1 MCLFWITRKY
11 KYNPKSTTSAW
22 LARITKQQ
30 STSPMKKIAIIP
42 ASILLCTVAMS
53 SCNSNKLA
61 IATTD
66 DNMYFMS
73 ADVKKASQNAV
84 ANNQPATFQNLAN
97 VAAVPQDNFSS
108 KNVNPEYLSRYG
120 QVNGAA
126 DQDVVYFDD
135 SQQAATGTTPNID
148 IYNNFSVYNGNAAWR
163 NPTFNMGFSPFGMG
177 MGIGFNPIGMG
188 MGFSPFGM
196 PMMGF
201 SPFGFGIYDPF
212 INPWRGWRP
221 GWGNPMFNNFGG
233 RFYDPF
239 WGGGQFGSPWG
250 WGRPIL
256 ATGPIIVLPGSEF
269 GDRRVVYGARPS
281 RGSSFTNG
289 AGGLMQNSGVPSTAR
304 AQARENVANANGAS
318 PRRMGANESSRAASR
333 DFSTS
338 QNDYYSTGRSRVE
351 STTRNVNSAASGRGT
366 VSNTRNSSSSAR
378 PSASPANVGR
388 SYGATPSR
396 SSYSTTPSRSTNRS
410 PSYNRST
417 GTTNGSRSTNSS
429 GRNGSSSYNSGSS
442 PSRSS
447 SNSSSFSAPSRVSS
461 GGSSY
466 SAPSRSSSGSSG
478 GSSSGGSRGRGN

>member
-1 MCLFWITRKY
+1 
-11 KYNPKSTTSAW
+11 
-22 LARITKQQ
+22 
-30 STSPMKKIAIIP
+30 MKKTTIIP
-42 ASILLCTVAMS
+42 ASLLLCAVAMS

-61 IATTD
+61 VATTD

-97 VAAVPQDNFSS
+97 AAAVPQDNFSS

-120 QVNGAA
+120 QVNGDV

-135 SQQAATGTTPNID
+135 NQQAATGTTPNID

-163 NPTFNMGFSPFGMG
+163 NPAFNMGFSPFGMG

-196 PMMGF
+196 GMGMGF

-212 INPWRGWRP
+212 INPWWGWRP

-233 RFYDPF
+233 GFYDPF

-281 RGSSFTNG
+281 RGSSLTNG
-289 AGGLMQNSGVPSTAR
+289 AGGLMQNAVPSTAR

-351 STTRNVNSAASGRGT
+351 STTRNVNSAASGRGE

-378 PSASPANVGR
+378 PSASPANTGR

-396 SSYSTTPSRSTNRS
+396 SSYSTTPSRSTNSS

-417 GTTNGSRSTNSS
+417 GTTNGSRSTYSS
-429 GRNGSSSYNSGSS
+429 GRNESSSINSGYA

-447 SNSSSFSAPSRVSS
+447 SNTSNYNAPSRVSS
-461 GGSSY
+461 GGSY
-466 SAPSRSSSGSSG
+466 SAPSRSSSSSSGTSSSG
-478 GSSSGGSRGRGN
+478 GSSTGGSRGRGN

>member
-1 MCLFWITRKY
+1 
-11 KYNPKSTTSAW
+11 
-22 LARITKQQ
+22 
-30 STSPMKKIAIIP
+30 MKKIAIIP
-42 ASILLCTVAMS
+42 ASLLLCTVAMS

-61 IATTD
+61 VATTD

-84 ANNQPATFQNLAN
+84 ANNQPVTFQNLAKE
-97 VAAVPQDNFSS
+97 AVIPQDNFSS

-120 QVNGAA
+120 QVNVDA

-135 SQQAATGTTPNID
+135 NQQAATETTPNID
-148 IYNNFSVYNGNAAWR
+148 IYNNYSINNGNAWR
-163 NPTFNMGFSPFGMG
+163 NPAFNMGFSPFGMG
-177 MGIGFNPIGMG
+177 MGMGFSPFGMG

-196 PMMGF
+196 GMGMGFSPFGMGMGFSPFGMGMMGF
-201 SPFGFGIYDPF
+201 SPFGMGMYDPF
-212 INPWRGWRP
+212 FNPWRPGFNVGLNF

-233 RFYDPF
+233 GFFDPF
-239 WGGGQFGSPWG
+239 WGGGHFGSPWG

-256 ATGPIIVLPGSEF
+256 ATGPIIVLPGSEY
-269 GDRRVVYGARPS
+269 GDRRVVYGARPT

-289 AGGLMQNSGVPSTAR
+289 ASGVMRSTGMPSTAR
-304 AQARENVANANGAS
+304 SQARENVANSSGAS

-338 QNDYYSTGRSRVE
+338 QNDYYSSGRSRVE
-351 STTRNVNSAASGRGT
+351 TTTRNVNSAASERGT

-378 PSASPANVGR
+378 PSVSPANAGR
-388 SYGATPSR
+388 SYGATPNR
-396 SSYSTTPSRSTNRS
+396 SSYSTTPSRSTNSS

-417 GTTNGSRSTNSS
+417 GTTNGSRSTYSS
-429 GRNGSSSYNSGSS
+429 GRNESSSYNSGNSTN
-442 PSRSS
+442 RSN

-461 GGSSY
+461 GGSS

>member
-1 MCLFWITRKY
+1 
-11 KYNPKSTTSAW
+11 
-22 LARITKQQ
+22 
-30 STSPMKKIAIIP
+30 MKKITIIP
-42 ASILLCTVAMS
+42 ASLLLCAVAMS

-61 IATTD
+61 VATTD

-97 VAAVPQDNFSS
+97 AAVVPQDNFSS

-120 QVNGAA
+120 QVNSDM
-126 DQDVVYFDD
+126 DQDVVYFEDN
-135 SQQAATGTTPNID
+135 QQATTETIPNID
-148 IYNNFSVYNGNAAWR
+148 IYNNFSINNGNAWR
-163 NPTFNMGFSPFGMG
+163 NPAFNMGFSPFGMG
-177 MGIGFNPIGMG
+177 MGFSPFGMG

-196 PMMGF
+196 GMMGF
-201 SPFGFGIYDPF
+201 SPFGMGMYDPF
-212 INPWRGWRP
+212 FNPGWGFRP
-221 GWGNPMFNNFGG
+221 GFNVGLNFGWGNPMFNNFGG
-233 RFYDPF
+233 GFFDPF
-239 WGGGQFGSPWG
+239 WGGGHFGSPWG

-269 GDRRVVYGARPS
+269 SNRRVVYGARPS

-289 AGGLMQNSGVPSTAR
+289 AGGLVQNTGVPSTAR

-351 STTRNVNSAASGRGT
+351 STTRNVNSAASERGT

-378 PSASPANVGR
+378 PSAAPASAGR
-388 SYGATPSR
+388 SYGAAPSR
-396 SSYSTTPSRSTNRS
+396 SSYSTTPSRSTNSS

-429 GRNGSSSYNSGSS
+429 GRNESSSNSGYS

-447 SNSSSFSAPSRVSS
+447 SNSSTFSAPSRASS
-461 GGSSY
+461 GGSY

>member
-1 MCLFWITRKY
+1 
-11 KYNPKSTTSAW
+11 
-22 LARITKQQ
+22 
-30 STSPMKKIAIIP
+30 
-42 ASILLCTVAMS
+42 
-53 SCNSNKLA
+53 
-61 IATTD
+61 
-66 DNMYFMS
+66 MS

-196 PMMGF
+196 GMGMGF

-212 INPWRGWRP
+212 INPWWGWRP

-233 RFYDPF
+233 GFYDPF

-396 SSYSTTPSRSTNRS
+396 SSYSTTPSRSTNSS